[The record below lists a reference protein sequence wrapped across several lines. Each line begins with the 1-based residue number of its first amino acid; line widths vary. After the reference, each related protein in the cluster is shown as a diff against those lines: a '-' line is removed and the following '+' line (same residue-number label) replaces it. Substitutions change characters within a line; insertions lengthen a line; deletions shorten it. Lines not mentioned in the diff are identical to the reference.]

1 MNHISFHRFT
11 GVSYQTYRVRFPVNA
26 RANRLPSSGASFE
39 VPESL
44 CQLKGLNDDALL
56 LFIVAQLSVA
66 GQREILAERV
76 SIETVVRHNTT
87 QIRVAAEEDTK
98 QVVDLTLVPQ
108 SSFVQTRHTGHG
120 AGLVRIGLNTDTG
133 VIADAQQVV
142 DDLEALVTSGEIN
155 RGNIGDLG
163 EFGCRVVFQEAH
175 DRDDAGGRNVDRELV
190 LPHRELLNVFG
201 QAGHDILAVLVQAL
215 GLVLVLVGGVDDRRA
230 KSSLGYTQSQS
241 LKAQPHFLIHCIRGR
256 CAWRIFSG
264 SGTLEASCTV
274 DEKARHVWDDL
285 TADASERPVLN
296 RIKERAEAMMEG
308 QWRILRRRLRRWRG
322 GSSNRRHPQGAGR
335 RGLRGCREPGSHV
348 QADIN
353 H

>member
-1 MNHISFHRFT
+1 MNWKTDNSWLP
-11 GVSYQTYRVRFPVNA
+11 GVLRLRGGELERVRFPVNA

-230 KSSLGYTQSQS
+230 KSSLGGTVR
-241 LKAQPHFLIHCIRGR
+241 LAHILRLRNFGGELHGRREGTACLGRPHGR
-256 CAWRIFSG
+256 CQRA
-264 SGTLEASCTV
+264 AS
-274 DEKARHVWDDL
+274 AQSH
-285 TADASERPVLN
+285 
-296 RIKERAEAMMEG
+296 
-308 QWRILRRRLRRWRG
+308 
-322 GSSNRRHPQGAGR
+322 QGASRGHDGR
-335 RGLRGCREPGSHV
+335 TMADPEKEIEALEGRFKQPETSTGSWLARTSRLPGTRQSR
-348 QADIN
+348 AG
-353 H
+353 